1 MKTLQLYLIRQILAT
16 LAMTVMVFTF
26 VLLLGNVL
34 REILKLLVNGQATLG
49 VVVQAIGLLIPWV
62 LVFAL
67 PMGMLTATL
76 LVFGRFSADQ
86 ELTAA
91 RAGGVSLVSLV
102 TPVLLLSILLCI
114 LSAWINLE
122 VAPLCR
128 IEYKDLLY
136 RSLMQKP
143 TSLLR
148 ENQYV
153 NDLPDGITVFVK
165 KINGSNLTDVLIVKS
180 DFKENRQTWTR
191 AEHGV
196 IITSDTVTMILNNTW
211 TATRQGDN
219 ITIGTGAQM
228 EVNLGDMNNS
238 GAKTPVSDMSFRQ
251 LMDQL
256 RKVEDKNRFAFRAGG
271 SNSEELKAQSKE
283 LERFEREM
291 ALPIRVQLHRQISFS
306 FACFG
311 FTLIGIPLGIQTHR
325 RETSIG
331 MAISLGLVILYYSFI
346 ILGQSLETKANFQPH
361 LIVWLPNFLFQ
372 GIGGFLL
379 FRANKRG

>member
-1 MKTLQLYLIRQILAT
+1 MKTLQIYLIRQILAT

-26 VLLLGNVL
+26 VLLIGNVL
-34 REILKLLVNGQATLG
+34 QEILKLLVNGQASLG
-49 VVVQAIGLLIPWV
+49 VVFQAIALLIPWV

-91 RAGGVSLVSLV
+91 RAGGVSLITLV
-102 TPVLLLSILLCI
+102 TPILLLSILLCI

-122 VAPLCR
+122 VAPMCR
-128 IEYKDLLY
+128 IAYKNLLY

-153 NDLPDGITVFVK
+153 NDLPGGLTVFVK
-165 KINGSNLTDVLIVKS
+165 KINGTNLTDVLIVQS
-180 DFKENRQTWTR
+180 DLKENRQTWER
-191 AEHGV
+191 AEKGYIV
-196 IITSDTVTMILNNTW
+196 MGNTVELVLINALGGS
-211 TATRQGDN
+211 RQGDN
-219 ITIGTGAQM
+219 LIPNSLS
-228 EVNLGDMNNS
+228 EVSFPLGNISSS
-238 GAKTPVSDMSFRQ
+238 GAETRVSDMSFRQ

-256 RKVEDKNRFAFRAGG
+256 KKIEDKSRFAFRAGG
-271 SNSEELKAQSKE
+271 ADSEELKAQVKE
-283 LERFEREM
+283 LARFEKEM

-311 FTLIGIPLGIQTHR
+311 FTLIGIPLAIQTQR

-331 MAISLGLVILYYSFI
+331 MAISLVLVLVYYSFI
-346 ILGQSLETKANFQPH
+346 ILGQSLETRADFQPH
-361 LIVWLPNFLFQ
+361 LIVWLPNFIFQ
-372 GIGGFLL
+372 GVGGFLL